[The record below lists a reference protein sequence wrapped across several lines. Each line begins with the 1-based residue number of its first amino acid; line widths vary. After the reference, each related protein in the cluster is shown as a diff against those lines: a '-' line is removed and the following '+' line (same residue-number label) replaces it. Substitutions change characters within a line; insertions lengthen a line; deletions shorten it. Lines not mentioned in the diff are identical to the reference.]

1 MFPFAI
7 CRLSVP
13 LAASIFRASIGVA
26 QPITVGVVD
35 KVQAHV
41 ELTQAGQ
48 PRALGVKSEI
58 YFKDRRHS
66 REGAGLQAALK
77 DGNELVSRGRLA
89 TQKS

>member
-1 MFPFAI
+1 MAETAT
-7 CRLSVP
+7 LG
-13 LAASIFRASIGVA
+13 AD
-26 QPITVGVVD
+26 D

-41 ELTQAGQ
+41 EATQAGQ
-48 PRALGVKSEI
+48 TRALGVKSEI
-58 YFKDRRHS
+58 YFKDRRHG